1 MEELQSTEVL
11 DREILEDARRKA
23 FKILKGADDT
33 VKANA
38 QSWGKKSDEAVAG
51 IERRYAARKK
61 RSAQEIM
68 ARLPLDK
75 RRAKAEHVE
84 AFLLK
89 SAENWYKTQPRER
102 IIGLLETEMRS
113 RLEEAPGSLS
123 ESCRLIYA
131 GLEKAEAEAV
141 IAGALGEASI
151 PKSLSLEKAHAP
163 SLPALTLDS
172 PAVKIKVSIEMIL
185 DFFLHEK
192 REELVGALLGPDA
205 LTAPSEREAGY
216 HD

>member
-23 FKILKGADDT
+23 FKILKSADDT

-38 QSWGKKSDEAVAG
+38 QSWSRKSDEVVAG

-61 RSAQEIM
+61 RVTQEIM

-75 RRAKAEHVE
+75 RRAKAECIE
-84 AFLLK
+84 AFLLL
-89 SAENWYKTQPRER
+89 SSENWYKRQPRER
-102 IIGLLETEMRS
+102 IIGFLETEMRK
-113 RLEEAPGSLS
+113 RLEEAPGSLA

-141 IAGALGEASI
+141 IAGALGEASV
-151 PKSLSLEKAHAP
+151 PKSLSLEKAHVS

-172 PAVKIKVSIEMIL
+172 PMVKIKVSVEMIL
-185 DFFLHEK
+185 DSILHEK
-192 REELVGALLGPDA
+192 REELVCALLGQEA
-205 LTAPSEREAGY
+205 LTAPSESEVLS
-216 HD
+216 

>member
-38 QSWGKKSDEAVAG
+38 QSWKKKSDEAVAG
-51 IERRYAARKK
+51 LERRYAARQK
-61 RSAQEIM
+61 RSTQEIM

-75 RRAKAEHVE
+75 RRAKAERIE
-84 AFLLK
+84 AFLLS
-89 SAENWYKTQPRER
+89 SAERWYKKQPRER
-102 IIGLLETEMRS
+102 IIGLLETGMKS

-123 ESCRLIYA
+123 ESCRLIYS

-141 IAGALGEASI
+141 IAGAIGEASI
-151 PKSLSLEKAHAP
+151 PKSLSLEEVHV
-163 SLPALTLDS
+163 SSFPALT
-172 PAVKIKVSIEMIL
+172 
-185 DFFLHEK
+185 
-192 REELVGALLGPDA
+192 
-205 LTAPSEREAGY
+205 
-216 HD
+216 

>member
-38 QSWGKKSDEAVAG
+38 KVWGKKSDDAVAD
-51 IERRYAARKK
+51 IERRYEARKK
-61 RSAQEIM
+61 RSTQEIM

-75 RRAKAEHVE
+75 RRAKAERVE
-84 AFLLK
+84 AFLL
-89 SAENWYKTQPRER
+89 SAAEDWYKKQPRER
-102 IIGLLETEMRS
+102 IAGLLETEMKRC
-113 RLEEAPGSLS
+113 LEEAPGALS
-123 ESCRLIYA
+123 ESCRLMYS

-141 IAGALGEASI
+141 IARALGEASI
-151 PKSLSLEKAHAP
+151 PKTLSLEKALVSSP
-163 SLPALTLDS
+163 PALTLDS

-185 DFFLHEK
+185 DSILHEK

-205 LTAPSEREAGY
+205 LSAPSEREAIL
-216 HD
+216 

>member
-38 QSWGKKSDEAVAG
+38 QSWEKKSGEAIAG
-51 IERRYAARKK
+51 IERRCEARKK
-61 RSAQEIM
+61 RSAREIM

-75 RRAKAEHVE
+75 RRAKAERVE
-84 AFLLK
+84 AFLLS
-89 SAENWYKTQPRER
+89 SAENWYKNQPRDR
-102 IIGLLETEMRS
+102 IIGLLETEMKS
-113 RLEEAPGSLS
+113 RLEEVPGSLS

-131 GLEKAEAEAV
+131 GLEKAEAEAI

-151 PKSLSLEKAHAP
+151 PKSLSLEKTVS

-172 PAVKIKVSIEMIL
+172 PIVKIRVSIEMIL
-185 DFFLHEK
+185 DSILHEK

-205 LTAPSEREAGY
+205 LTAPSEREALP
-216 HD
+216 

>member
-38 QSWGKKSDEAVAG
+38 QSWQKKSDEAVAG
-51 IERRYAARKK
+51 LERRYAARQK
-61 RSAQEIM
+61 RSTQEIM

-75 RRAKAEHVE
+75 RRAKAERIE
-84 AFLLK
+84 TFLLA
-89 SAENWYKTQPRER
+89 SAERWYKKQPRER
-102 IIGLLETEMRS
+102 IIGLLETEMKS
-113 RLEEAPGSLS
+113 RLEEVPGSLS

-141 IAGALGEASI
+141 VAGALGEASI
-151 PKSLSLEKAHAP
+151 PKTLSLEESHVS
-163 SLPALTLDS
+163 SLPALVLDS
-172 PAVKIKVSIEMIL
+172 PAVTIKVSIEMIL
-185 DFFLHEK
+185 DSVLHEK
-192 REELVGALLGPDA
+192 REELVGALLGPEA
-205 LTAPSEREAGY
+205 LTAPSEREVLS
-216 HD
+216 

>member
-23 FKILKGADDT
+23 FRILRGADDT

-38 QSWGKKSDEAVAG
+38 QSWKKKSDEAITG
-51 IERRYAARKK
+51 LERRYALRQK

-75 RRAKAEHVE
+75 RRAKAERIE
-84 AFLLK
+84 AFLLL
-89 SAENWYKTQPRER
+89 SAERWYKKQPRER
-102 IIGLLETEMRS
+102 IIGLLETEMKS

-131 GLEKAEAEAV
+131 GLEKAEAETV

-151 PKSLSLEKAHAP
+151 PKSLSLEEAHVS

-172 PAVKIKVSIEMIL
+172 PAVMIKVSIEMIL
-185 DFFLHEK
+185 DSILHEK
-192 REELVGALLGPDA
+192 REELVGALLGPEA
-205 LTAPSEREAGY
+205 LTALSEREVLS
-216 HD
+216 